1 MNEVQPYIAL
11 DFTGHAQ
18 VEIAR
23 IRTNPRLHDA
33 MELFERIKAATREEM
48 ARTSFASL
56 VAPTTTPGALPPLP
70 ADAIRRALAV
80 GKITAAVQPYRE
92 LSDGNLQDTNPRL
105 ADMEGCE
112 ALMKIIEDATTL
124 RRAGDAIITADEI
137 PGLTS
142 QIDLAVLENASI
154 LILIINELRRGI
166 GLEPIPIAFNCSL
179 DLVGRE
185 NFADD
190 VLTVLEGTDTPYNF
204 CTIEILEKIQDLDE
218 RQIEEFRKL
227 SNAGVHIA
235 IDDFDQRI
243 NGGEADDPV
252 LEKLKAADIPILRL
266 KVDGRTT
273 HTIVTADGYAKA
285 EKIVQ
290 IAIASGV
297 KSIVFEGGY
306 DNLTTV
312 TVAHL
317 RTLEGKYGSQIT
329 FLVEGTIVDAV
340 ATV

>member
-1 MNEVQPYIAL
+1 MPPYIEL
-11 DFTGHAQ
+11 DFTGHAPE
-18 VEIAR
+18 EIAR
-23 IRTNPRLHDA
+23 IKADPRLRDA

-70 ADAIRRALAV
+70 ANAIRRALA
-80 GKITAAVQPYRE
+80 GKKVTAAIQPYRK
-92 LSDGNLQDTNPRL
+92 LSDDNLRDTNPRL
-105 ADMEGCE
+105 ADMKGCE
-112 ALMKIIEDATTL
+112 ALMKIIENGTTL

-142 QIDLAVLENASI
+142 QIDLAVLENAST
-154 LILIINELRRGI
+154 LILIINELRRNI
-166 GLEPIPIAFNCSL
+166 GLKPFPIAFNCSA
-179 DLVGRE
+179 DLVNRE

-190 VLTVLEGTDTPYNF
+190 ILTVLKETGTPYKF
-204 CTIEILEKIQDLDE
+204 CTVEILEKIHKLDA
-218 RQIEEFRKL
+218 RQIREFKKL

-243 NGGEADDPV
+243 NGGEANDLV
-252 LEKLKAADIPILRL
+252 LEKLKAAGIPILRL
-266 KVDGRTT
+266 KVDGKTT
-273 HTIVTADGYAKA
+273 HTLTTAGGYAKA

-317 RTLEGKYGSQIT
+317 QILEREYGDRIK
-329 FLVEGTIVDAV
+329 FLVEGTIVGAV
-340 ATV
+340 ADM